1 MDGVPLASPEPAA
14 RPSFSRLEITVPEP
28 SLVSEWNSEDLHEFH
43 SSSKNHQNESEIPE
57 PPTHLR
63 EKRFVPNRPRRSEPT
78 PLRPM
83 NHNPQPPE
91 RGYFQS
97 VEPGPNQTMPSGSG
111 SGTLELIEV
120 IRSQELEIHRQKKFN
135 EKQYRQL
142 TQQAQLIQSLK
153 DEVEKTK
160 KSESKNSFTQTE
172 IKTACDSF
180 TQSDPKPSKRT
191 RDSVSQTEHWIP
203 EENQEKSTVLNHNFS
218 RRSSTSTPPMSNTSD
233 SVNNSIQSV
242 NNSIQS
248 VNNSIPSVNTPMSVN
263 NSGQSDKI
271 SECLSDDDESESEN
285 ELPEEELA
293 KLVADILPQS
303 AKSPPRV
310 NLSQDVSRSLNN
322 SHQTATP
329 TDSVFIRNIAP
340 SYGTKKVLESH
351 VSYGE
356 ESICEQLAKKYG
368 ISGAG
373 KIDRNRTRSSPDETF
388 QGSADMSLATAQYLE
403 RHSIGRYR
411 NRRPPPTGHSRTDRY
426 KHNTRPIVDFSELE
440 KLQNFK

>member
-1 MDGVPLASPEPAA
+1 MTKI
-14 RPSFSRLEITVPEP
+14 F
-28 SLVSEWNSEDLHEFH
+28 
-43 SSSKNHQNESEIPE
+43 K
-57 PPTHLR
+57 
-63 EKRFVPNRPRRSEPT
+63 
-78 PLRPM
+78 
-83 NHNPQPPE
+83 
-91 RGYFQS
+91 
-97 VEPGPNQTMPSGSG
+97 
-111 SGTLELIEV
+111 
-120 IRSQELEIHRQKKFN
+120 
-135 EKQYRQL
+135 
-142 TQQAQLIQSLK
+142 LIQSLK
-153 DEVEKTK
+153 DEIEKTK

-172 IKTACDSF
+172 IKTTCDGF
-180 TQSDPKPSKRT
+180 TQSEPKPSKRT

-203 EENQEKSTVLNHNFS
+203 EENQEKSPVLNHNFS

-242 NNSIQS
+242 NNSI
-248 VNNSIPSVNTPMSVN
+248 PSVNIPMSSN
-263 NSGQSDKI
+263 HSGESDKI

-310 NLSQDVSRSLNN
+310 NLSQDVSRSLDN

-373 KIDRNRTRSSPDETF
+373 NIDRNRTRSSPDETF
-388 QGSADMSLATAQYLE
+388 QDLVKY
-403 RHSIGRYR
+403 
-411 NRRPPPTGHSRTDRY
+411 
-426 KHNTRPIVDFSELE
+426 
-440 KLQNFK
+440 FKF